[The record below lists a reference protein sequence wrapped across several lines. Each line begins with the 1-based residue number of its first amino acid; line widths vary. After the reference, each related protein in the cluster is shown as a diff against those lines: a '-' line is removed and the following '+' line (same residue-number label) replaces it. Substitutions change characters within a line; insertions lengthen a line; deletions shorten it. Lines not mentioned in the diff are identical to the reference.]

1 MVNILSNCDHILIS
15 NAYVTLGQGF
25 IDVVFDAHSKLSRS
39 ISKSRPPAGRITGLS
54 EVDIRP
60 GFPLIGKALGINTMS
75 FDVFIGELEFRKHFH
90 QKMEVVDNIESLTE
104 TDPDLYLYPS
114 NRQEK
119 K

>member
-1 MVNILSNCDHILIS
+1 MLLWSDP
-15 NAYVTLGQGF
+15 
-25 IDVVFDAHSKLSRS
+25 RR
-39 ISKSRPPAGRITGLS
+39 KSRLPAGRITGFS

-60 GFPLIGKALGINTMS
+60 GSLLIGKALGISTMS
-75 FDVFIGELEFRKHFH
+75 FDVFIGEFVFRKHFH

>member
-1 MVNILSNCDHILIS
+1 
-15 NAYVTLGQGF
+15 
-25 IDVVFDAHSKLSRS
+25 
-39 ISKSRPPAGRITGLS
+39 
-54 EVDIRP
+54 
-60 GFPLIGKALGINTMS
+60 MS
-75 FDVFIGELEFRKHFH
+75 FDVFIGEFVFRKHFH